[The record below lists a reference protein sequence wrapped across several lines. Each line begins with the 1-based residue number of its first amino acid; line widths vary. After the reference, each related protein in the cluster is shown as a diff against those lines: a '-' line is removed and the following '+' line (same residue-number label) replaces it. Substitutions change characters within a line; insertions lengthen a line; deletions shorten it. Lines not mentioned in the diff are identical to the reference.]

1 MAANLKTSKKE
12 VIEFFNKFDQSK
24 LLNEEEI
31 YGYIASLYP
40 SLDDL
45 YNSTFLNSSN
55 SSGGLFPHLSEC
67 ILGVHPDFYW
77 AYFYNQ
83 HKFFVFKDDEIIA
96 HSTYLHDPFNS
107 QSTNDQKKFL
117 ESFKNSI
124 ISEIATTKTLFQ
136 EVLQDKYFLREVAS
150 TLDNGYLKL
159 FFENPIKNDR
169 FQSLET
175 GKLSIFNI
183 DDHKPISLP
192 NYRIVISNG
201 YDNFMH
207 SKGVEPFGTLGLISA
222 FSKIT
227 GLSSPLSLIE
237 SLMRMTSYYN
247 KSSANRTDL
256 DKHNSKIFLDFSRS
270 LPNDV
275 FLLSINELQKTLYL
289 SDSTTPLIKYIS
301 VYKKEL
307 RKPYEN
313 YFKILSQG
321 NYFGT
326 DYYAA
331 YWNYSLRKVA
341 GYSGFIYQLNNKTI
355 NELISP
361 ISDINLNII
370 SSTDGDLA
378 KINLCLTQC
387 SKAIDDAK
395 NFKTELNYPD
405 LDNLFELLFEYLKTY
420 HRYINFC
427 QEFRAEFID
436 YLEPQEIVVI

>member
-1 MAANLKTSKKE
+1 MTTYRKTTKKE

-40 SLDDL
+40 SLEDL
-45 YNSTFLNSSN
+45 YNSTFSNCSN

-83 HKFFVFKDDEIIA
+83 HKFFVFKNDEIIA
-96 HSTYLHDPFNS
+96 YSTYLLDPFNS

-124 ISEIATTKTLFQ
+124 VSEIKQAKTFFND
-136 EVLQDKYFLREVAS
+136 VSQDEYFLREIAQKLES
-150 TLDNGYLKL
+150 GYLKH
-159 FFENPIKNDR
+159 FFKNPIKEC

-175 GKLSIFNI
+175 VKLSIFNI
-183 DDHKPISLP
+183 DDHKTVTPP
-192 NYRIVISNG
+192 KFRTVICNA
-201 YDNFMH
+201 YDSFMH
-207 SKGVEPFGTLGLISA
+207 SKGVEPFGALGLIDA

-227 GLSSPLSLIE
+227 GLSSPLSLLE
-237 SLMRMTSYYN
+237 TLMRMASSYN

-256 DKHNSKIFLDFSRS
+256 DEHNSKIFLDFIRS
-270 LPNDV
+270 LPNNV
-275 FLLSINELQKTLYL
+275 LLFNISELQKTLYL
-289 SDSTTPLIKYIS
+289 SDNSTPLIKYIG
-301 VYKKEL
+301 VYKKSL
-307 RKPYEN
+307 CKPYEN

-326 DYYAA
+326 DYYSA
-331 YWNYSLRKVA
+331 YWYYSFQKEEYNNSVNLQ
-341 GYSGFIYQLNNKTI
+341 FNNKTTD
-355 NELISP
+355 ELIAP

-370 SSTDGDLA
+370 SSTDSDLD

-395 NFKTELNYPD
+395 ALKSELNYPD